1 MANYNV
7 DIAVAVRNLDALK
20 GFKRELTSVQ
30 RAVDDFNNKTLS
42 VDERKLKAIARKRE
56 DASLKALQRV
66 AAADLK
72 ALEGLA
78 KKEQEL
84 EDRLFKD
91 KLKQY
96 EEETKLQEAQ
106 FKKQVKDE
114 DKVFKQRLKNRLEF
128 DKKVETSAKSMIDG
142 VRKVNEGAKQLDDLQ
157 TQKEIKNDDIVF
169 RAKLDKYKQ
178 ETRVMMQDIKRRG
191 KFDLDDFNDRLREKV
206 RLRRAAERKAERE
219 ASGGG
224 TARRGKGRINAAVTA
239 GAFPLLFGG
248 GPGTAIGGALGGLAS
263 GQLFGGLTVVGQV
276 LGGAIDKFVGQLSLT
291 GQALNEFTF
300 DFTEV
305 VRAAG
310 LAGTATA
317 SYIEKIESLADATE
331 AQEFATKALAVR
343 VGNEGVESIKAF
355 GEASADLGREFSTA
369 TTIFGAALASL
380 VSPLTEFTA
389 KVLEANNAL
398 VAGRANAT
406 DDAELT
412 RLVAREAQLQGG
424 LVGGR
429 TQGRSVQ
436 NLKDAEELRKV
447 QEQIRDRQREILFIT
462 EQTAKIRA
470 EDLQLLENEKS
481 VQTDSLRVLALR
493 RGLLMSGK
501 ELTEEQVVELE
512 KQILKAKFLEEK
524 QRLINQAKLEEISF
538 RKAALKI
545 AGLELDLAEDLKNLE
560 DKDTKKTGPKSRALQ
575 LQAAILQEQL
585 KQLNI
590 ETQSQSLSETTVQNL
605 RRQNQNIEERQAKEL
620 KILGFQRQQE
630 LANNKVAGDA
640 KFINELY
647 DEREQTIRDTLGL
660 ELAQNKARID
670 AIELQQKLTRMR
682 ANQQTAGIGR
692 GLRRDIADA
701 QRGLANPFDSNE
713 LQMLQLR
720 VDQVRRAE
728 DAYQGLND
736 KILENTAIINDNRST
751 EDEIDRAEKENKV
764 LRDRIDLYRQLLPEL
779 DAVEQA
785 QLRQKQIIDQLTP
798 ATDAFAGALI
808 DTVTGAQT
816 AQQAFANF
824 LQSVANMLADTAKKM
839 ISQYIAIGIARM
851 FAGMGGVT
859 DNAGSNLKTITEKY
873 GTFGAEGA
881 ANAAKVLP
889 PLPPMALGGQVG
901 AGKAYLVGE
910 RGPEMFIPGAQGNI
924 VPNSAMGSANVTVNV
939 DASGSSVEG
948 NADQASQL
956 GKAIGVAV
964 QQELIKQKRPGG
976 LLAS

>member
-30 RAVDDFNNKTLS
+30 RAVDDFNNKGLS
-42 VDERKLKAIARKRE
+42 VEERKLKAIARKRE

-78 KKEQEL
+78 KKELDL
-84 EDRLFKD
+84 EERVFKD
-91 KLKQY
+91 KLQSIKDLQKA
-96 EEETKLQEAQ
+96 EEKATKEQIKNDDRE
-106 FKKQVKDE
+106 FKNKLDARK
-114 DKVFKQRLKNRLEF
+114 RF
-128 DKKVETSAKSMIDG
+128 DRKVEANLKMAFKG
-142 VRKVNEGAKQLDDLQ
+142 VEKVSKGAQKLDDI
-157 TQKEIKNDDIVF
+157 TTKMEMKNDDIVF
-169 RAKLDKYKQ
+169 KAKLAKYEQ
-178 ETRVMMQDIKRRG
+178 ETKVIMQDIRRRNRFELQMHDE
-191 KFDLDDFNDRLREKV
+191 KLREQV
-206 RLRRAAERKAERE
+206 RARRAAERKAERE

-317 SYIEKIESLADATE
+317 SYIEKIENLADATE

-406 DDAELT
+406 DDPELS
-412 RLVAREAQLQGG
+412 RLVAREAELTANITASR
-424 LVGGR
+424 LGGR
-429 TQGRSVQ
+429 SAED
-436 NLKDAEELRKV
+436 LKELSRV

-560 DKDTKKTGPKSRALQ
+560 DNDTKETGPKSRALQ

-640 KFINELY
+640 RFINELY

-660 ELAQNKARID
+660 ELAQNRARID

-736 KILENTAIINDNRST
+736 KILENTAIIDDNRST
-751 EDEIDRAEKENKV
+751 EDQKGQAERENKI

-785 QLRQKQIIDQLTP
+785 QLRQQQIIDQLTP
-798 ATDAFAGALI
+798 ATEAFAGALI

-816 AQQAFANF
+816 AQEAFANF
-824 LQSVANMLADTAKKM
+824 LRSVANMLADTAKKM
-839 ISQYIAIGIARM
+839 IAQYIAIGVARL
-851 FAGMGGVT
+851 FAGMPGVT
-859 DNAGSNLKTITEKY
+859 DNAGSSLKTITEKY
-873 GTFGAEGA
+873 GAFGAEGA
-881 ANAAKVLP
+881 ANAAKALP

-924 VPNSAMGSANVTVNV
+924 VPNNAMGSANVVVNV

-948 NADQASQL
+948 DADQASQL
-956 GKAIGVAV
+956 GKVIGIAV
-964 QQELIKQKRPGG
+964 QQELVKQKRPGG